1 VEKIFVI
8 VPEWWVENGEIDKLL
23 NSFVNYRESKW
34 SETHI
39 DGNIIYSQ

>member
-1 VEKIFVI
+1 
-8 VPEWWVENGEIDKLL
+8 L